1 MNSRFLRKVDIMDYK
16 APLETYT
23 GKINEV
29 VIGSGAKAIKIGGES
44 ILPLH
49 YFEGA
54 AANRPVVALEV
65 DDVAASGWS
74 VVAAGP
80 FRDVVHDPLKWAKRC
95 MEMGA
100 DLVCLHLE
108 GTDPQGANKTAAEAA
123 AMVKMIAGELHAPLI
138 VYGCGDD
145 KKDIEVLTAVAA
157 ACKGDNLLLGP
168 AVKENYEVIARA
180 VAENGHCIIAQ
191 TPIDIN
197 LEKELNVKLLKQ
209 LPPGKIVIDPL
220 SSALGYG
227 MEYSFTIMERSRQV
241 GVIYGDMAMQMPIIA
256 DLGRECWKTNQAR
269 ADAEQGMLWES
280 ITAMTLLLAGADILV
295 LRHPDNCRLL
305 KEAIEGKL

>member
-1 MNSRFLRKVDIMDYK
+1 MEYK

-23 GKINEV
+23 GRVKEV
-29 VIGSGAKAIKIGGES
+29 VIGKGQRAVRVGGQS

-54 AANRPVVALEV
+54 AANRCLVALEV
-65 DDVAASGWS
+65 DDCGAAGWAGTVAA
-74 VVAAGP
+74 P
-80 FRDVVHDPLKWAKRC
+80 FRDVVNDPLKWARRC
-95 MEMGA
+95 MELGA

-108 GTDPQGANKTAAEAA
+108 GTDPQGPNRPAAEAA
-123 AMVKMIAGELHAPLI
+123 ELVKKVADGLDAPLV

-145 KKDIEVLTAVAA
+145 KKDVEVLAAVAG
-157 ACKGDNLLLGP
+157 ACRGDNLLIGP
-168 AVKENYEVIARA
+168 AVKENYEAIARA
-180 VAENGHCIIAQ
+180 VADNGHCIIAQ

-209 LPPGKIVIDPL
+209 LPPERIVIDPL

-269 ADAEQGMLWES
+269 AAAEQGMLWES
-280 ITAMTLLLAGADILV
+280 ITAISLLLAGADILV

>member
-1 MNSRFLRKVDIMDYK
+1 MEYK

-23 GKINEV
+23 GRVKEV
-29 VIGSGAKAIKIGGES
+29 NIGSGRKAVRVGGQN

-54 AANRPVVALEV
+54 AANRCVVALEV
-65 DDVAASGWS
+65 DDNGAAGWAGH
-74 VVAAGP
+74 VAGP

-108 GTDPQGANKTAAEAA
+108 GTDPQGANRPAGEAA
-123 AMVKMIAGELHAPLI
+123 ALVKEVIGALDAPLV

-145 KKDIEVLTAVAA
+145 KKDIEVLTAVAE

-168 AVKENYEVIARA
+168 AVKENYEAIARA

-209 LPPGKIVIDPL
+209 LPPERIVIDPL

-241 GVIYGDMAMQMPIIA
+241 GVVYGDMAMQMPIIA

-269 ADAEQGMLWES
+269 ADVEQGMLWES

>member
-1 MNSRFLRKVDIMDYK
+1 
-16 APLETYT
+16 
-23 GKINEV
+23 
-29 VIGSGAKAIKIGGES
+29 
-44 ILPLH
+44 
-49 YFEGA
+49 
-54 AANRPVVALEV
+54 
-65 DDVAASGWS
+65 
-74 VVAAGP
+74 
-80 FRDVVHDPLKWAKRC
+80 

-108 GTDPQGANKTAAEAA
+108 GTDPQGANKTAIEAA
-123 AMVKMIAGELHAPLI
+123 GLVKMIAGQLDAPLI

-145 KKDIEVLTAVAA
+145 KKDVEVLTAVAE
-157 ACKGDNLLLGP
+157 ACKGDNLLIGP
-168 AVKENYEVIARA
+168 VVKENYEAIARA
-180 VAENGHCIIAQ
+180 VAGNGHCIIAQ

-197 LEKELNVKLLKQ
+197 LEKELNIKLLKQ

-241 GVIYGDMAMQMPIIA
+241 AVIYGDMAMQMPIIA

-269 ADAEQGMLWES
+269 ANAEQGMLWES
-280 ITAMTLLLAGADILV
+280 ITAMSLLLAGADILV

>member
-1 MNSRFLRKVDIMDYK
+1 MEYK
-16 APLETYT
+16 APLESYT
-23 GKINEV
+23 GRVKEV
-29 VIGSGAKAIKIGGES
+29 IIGSGQKAVRVGGQN

-65 DDVAASGWS
+65 DDIGAAGWAGH
-74 VVAAGP
+74 VAGP
-80 FRDVVHDPLKWAKRC
+80 FRDVVHDPVKWAKRC

-108 GTDPQGANKTAAEAA
+108 GADPQGANKPAAEAA
-123 AMVKMIAGELHAPLI
+123 GLVKMIAGELDAPLI

-145 KKDIEVLTAVAA
+145 KKDIEVLTAVAE
-157 ACKGDNLLLGP
+157 ACKGFNLLIGP
-168 AVKENYEVIARA
+168 AVKENYQAIARA

-209 LPPGKIVIDPL
+209 LPAGRIVIDPL

>member
-1 MNSRFLRKVDIMDYK
+1 MEYK

-23 GKINEV
+23 GRVKEV
-29 VIGSGAKAIKIGGES
+29 IIGTGSKAVRVGGQN

-49 YFEGA
+49 YFEGS

-65 DDVAASGWS
+65 DDNGAAGWS
-74 VVAAGP
+74 EHVAGP
-80 FRDVVHDPLKWAKRC
+80 FRDVVHDPLKWARRC
-95 MEMGA
+95 LEMGA

-123 AMVKMIAGELHAPLI
+123 ELVKMMVGELDSPLI
-138 VYGCGDD
+138 VYGSGDD
-145 KKDIEVLTAVAA
+145 KKDAEVLVAVAD
-157 ACKGDNLLLGP
+157 ACKGSNLLIGP
-168 AVKENYEVIARA
+168 AVKENYEAIARA
-180 VAENGHCIIAQ
+180 VAGNGHCIIAQ

-209 LPPGKIVIDPL
+209 LPPEKIVIDPL

-241 GVIYGDMAMQMPIIA
+241 GVIYGDVAMQMPIIA

-269 ADAEQGMLWES
+269 ADAGQGMLWES
-280 ITAMTLLLAGADILV
+280 ITAMSLLLAGADILV

>member
-1 MNSRFLRKVDIMDYK
+1 MEYK

-23 GKINEV
+23 GRVKEV
-29 VIGSGAKAIKIGGES
+29 IIGTGRKALRVGGQN

-49 YFEGA
+49 YFEGS

-65 DDVAASGWS
+65 DDNGAAGWS
-74 VVAAGP
+74 EHVAGT
-80 FRDVVHDPLKWAKRC
+80 FSDVVQDPLKWAQRC
-95 MEMGA
+95 LEVGA

-108 GTDPQGANKTAAEAA
+108 GTDPQGANKPAEEAA
-123 AMVKMIAGELHAPLI
+123 ALVKLMVGQLDSPLI
-138 VYGCGDD
+138 VYGSGDD
-145 KKDIEVLTAVAA
+145 KKDAEVLVAVAE
-157 ACKGDNLLLGP
+157 ACKGSNLLIGP
-168 AVKENYEVIARA
+168 AVKENYEAIARA
-180 VAENGHCIIAQ
+180 VAGNGHCIIAQ

-209 LPPGKIVIDPL
+209 LPPEKIVIDPL

-241 GVIYGDMAMQMPIIA
+241 GVIYGDVAMQMPIIA

-269 ADAEQGMLWES
+269 ADAGQGILWES
-280 ITAMTLLLAGADILV
+280 ITAMSLLLAGADILV

>member
-1 MNSRFLRKVDIMDYK
+1 MQYK

-23 GKINEV
+23 GRLKEV
-29 VIGSGAKAIKIGGES
+29 TIGSGRKAVRIGGQN

-54 AANRPVVALEV
+54 AANRCVVALEV
-65 DDVAASGWS
+65 DDNGAAGWAGH
-74 VVAAGP
+74 VAGP
-80 FRDVVHDPLKWAKRC
+80 FRDVVNDPLKWAKRC

-108 GTDPQGANKTAAEAA
+108 GTDPQGSNKPAAEAA
-123 AMVKMIAGELHAPLI
+123 ALVKEITGGLDAPLV

-145 KKDIEVLTAVAA
+145 KKDIEVLTAVAE
-157 ACKGDNLLLGP
+157 ACKGDNLLIGP
-168 AVKENYEVIARA
+168 VVKENYEAIARA

-209 LPPGKIVIDPL
+209 LPPEQIVIDPR
-220 SSALGYG
+220 SAALGYG

-241 GVIYGDMAMQMPIIA
+241 GVVYGDMAMQMPIIA
-256 DLGRECWKTNQAR
+256 DLGRECWKINQAR

-280 ITAMTLLLAGADILV
+280 ITAISLLLAGADILV

>member
-1 MNSRFLRKVDIMDYK
+1 MEYK
-16 APLETYT
+16 ATLETYS
-23 GKINEV
+23 GRVKEV
-29 VIGSGAKAIKIGGES
+29 IIGVGRKAVRVGGQN

-65 DDVAASGWS
+65 DDNGAAGWAEH
-74 VVAAGP
+74 VAGP
-80 FRDVVHDPLKWAKRC
+80 FREVVHDPVKWAKRC
-95 MEMGA
+95 MEVGA

-108 GTDPQGANKTAAEAA
+108 GTDPQGANKPAAEAA
-123 AMVKMIAGELHAPLI
+123 ALVKMVAGELDAPLI

-145 KKDIEVLTAVAA
+145 KKDVAVLTAVAE
-157 ACKGDNLLLGP
+157 ACKGYNLLIGP
-168 AVKENYEVIARA
+168 AVKENYEPIARA

-209 LPPGKIVIDPL
+209 LPPEKIVIDPL

-241 GVIYGDMAMQMPIIA
+241 GVVYGDMAMQMPIIA
-256 DLGRECWKTNQAR
+256 DLGRECWKTTQAR
-269 ADAEQGMLWES
+269 VNAEQGMLWES
-280 ITAMTLLLAGADILV
+280 ITAMSLLLAGADILV

>member
-1 MNSRFLRKVDIMDYK
+1 MEYK
-16 APLETYT
+16 APLEKYT
-23 GKINEV
+23 GRIREV
-29 VIGSGAKAIKIGGES
+29 IIGRGGKAIRVGGS
-44 ILPLH
+44 NILPLH
-49 YFEGA
+49 HFEGD

-65 DDVAASGWS
+65 DDNG
-74 VVAAGP
+74 AAGWAGP
-80 FRDVVHDPLKWAKRC
+80 AVQAFKDVVHDPVKWAARC
-95 MEMGA
+95 LELGA

-108 GTDPQGANKTAAEAA
+108 GTDPHGANGTAMGAAEL
-123 AMVKMIAGELHAPLI
+123 VKRMTQELESPLI

-145 KKDIEVLTAVAA
+145 KKDVEVLTAVAE
-157 ACKGDNLLLGP
+157 ACKGENLLMGP
-168 AVKENYEVIARA
+168 AVKENYEAILRA

-209 LPPGKIVIDPL
+209 LPPEKIVIDPL

-227 MEYSFTIMERSRQV
+227 MEYSFTIMERTRQV
-241 GVIYGDMAMQMPIIA
+241 GVVYGDAAMQMPVIA

-269 ADAEQGMLWES
+269 SDGEQGMVWES
-280 ITAMTLLLAGADILV
+280 ITAMSLLLAGADILV

>member
-1 MNSRFLRKVDIMDYK
+1 MDYK

-23 GKINEV
+23 GKIKEI
-29 VIGSGAKAIKIGGES
+29 VIGRGPKALKIGGES

-54 AANRPVVALEV
+54 AASRPVVALEI
-65 DDVAASGWS
+65 DDNG
-74 VVAAGP
+74 AAGWTEWTVEP
-80 FRDVVHDPLKWAKRC
+80 YKDVVSDPLKWAGKC
-95 MEMGA
+95 LELGA

-108 GTDPQGANKTAAEAA
+108 STDPQGADRPAAEAA
-123 AMVKMIAGELHAPLI
+123 ALVRRLVEGIDAPLI

-145 KKDIEVLTAVAA
+145 KKDIEVLVAVAE
-157 ACKGDNLLLGP
+157 ACRGENLLLGP
-168 AVKENYEVIARA
+168 AVKENYNDIARA

-209 LPPGKIVIDPL
+209 LPPERIVIDPL

-227 MEYSFTIMERSRQV
+227 MEYSYTIMERTRQV
-241 GVIYGDMAMQMPIIA
+241 GVVYGDMAMQMPIIA

-269 ADAEQGMLWES
+269 AYREQGMLWES
-280 ITAMTLLLAGADILV
+280 VTAMNLLLAGADILV

>member
-1 MNSRFLRKVDIMDYK
+1 MEYK

-23 GKINEV
+23 GRVKEV
-29 VIGSGAKAIKIGGES
+29 IIGSGRKAVRVGGQN

-65 DDVAASGWS
+65 DDNGAAGWS
-74 VVAAGP
+74 GPVAGP
-80 FRDVVHDPLKWAKRC
+80 FKDVVHDPVKWAKRC

-108 GTDPQGANKTAAEAA
+108 GTDPQGANKTAIEAA
-123 AMVKMIAGELHAPLI
+123 GLVKMIAGEVDAPLI

-145 KKDIEVLTAVAA
+145 KKDVEVLTAVAE
-157 ACKGDNLLLGP
+157 ACKGDNLLIGP
-168 AVKENYEVIARA
+168 VVKENYEAIARA
-180 VAENGHCIIAQ
+180 VAGNGHCIIAQ

-241 GVIYGDMAMQMPIIA
+241 AVIYGDMAMQMPIIA

-269 ADAEQGMLWES
+269 ANAEQGRLWES
-280 ITAMTLLLAGADILV
+280 ITAMSLLLAGADILV